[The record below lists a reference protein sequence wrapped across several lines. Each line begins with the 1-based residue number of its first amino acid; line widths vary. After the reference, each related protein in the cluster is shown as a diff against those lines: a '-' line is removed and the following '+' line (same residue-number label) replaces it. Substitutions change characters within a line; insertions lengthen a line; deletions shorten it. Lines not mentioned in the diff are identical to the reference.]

1 MKNDSPQ
8 DGTHILGENFTLT
21 IGRIIRKIKLD
32 EFPQLI
38 NVIRGDLNLVGP
50 RPGMLNQHE
59 LYDARSKKNIFD
71 IKPGISGLSQVLGY
85 DMSDPIKLAEVD
97 SIYIQYRSFNLDLI
111 ILMATF
117 FKYPR
122 KSLRNKFN
130 IQ

>member
-1 MKNDSPQ
+1 
-8 DGTHILGENFTLT
+8 
-21 IGRIIRKIKLD
+21 
-32 EFPQLI
+32 
-38 NVIRGDLNLVGP
+38 
-50 RPGMLNQHE
+50 MLNQQE
-59 LYDARSKKNIFD
+59 LYDARSNKNIFD

-122 KSLRNKFN
+122 KYLRNKFN